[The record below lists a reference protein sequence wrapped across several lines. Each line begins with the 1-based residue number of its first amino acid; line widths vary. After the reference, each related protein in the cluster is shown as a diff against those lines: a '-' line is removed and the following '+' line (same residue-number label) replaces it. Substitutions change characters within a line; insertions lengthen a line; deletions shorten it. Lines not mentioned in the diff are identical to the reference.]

1 MMNDD
6 TAKDRKTG
14 EDREVKFDR
23 EGYKIEKPDLEIELS
38 IKPDENA
45 LPIDIQILQLCH
57 EKNWQYKQMI
67 NGKTLENQ
75 LFS

>member
-23 EGYKIEKPDLEIELS
+23 EGYKIEKPDLSMFNDLPDFDVNKEMFDVELDTS
-38 IKPDENA
+38 GQNCP
-45 LPIDIQILQLCH
+45 LPIIKAKKELKL
-57 EKNWQYKQMI
+57 
-67 NGKTLENQ
+67 
-75 LFS
+75 